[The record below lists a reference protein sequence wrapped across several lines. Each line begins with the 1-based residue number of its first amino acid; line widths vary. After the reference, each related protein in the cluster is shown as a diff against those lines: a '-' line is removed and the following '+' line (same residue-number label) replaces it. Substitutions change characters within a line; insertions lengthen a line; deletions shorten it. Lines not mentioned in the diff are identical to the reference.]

1 MSLARD
7 IHYSLRQLRRNR
19 SFTALAALTLA
30 LGIGGTTAIFSVV
43 NGVLLQ
49 PLPFALGEIR
59 RARPSWHQPVQLA
72 FKLKRGR
79 VQAARPHRR
88 ELFGA

>member
-30 LGIGGTTAIFSVV
+30 LGIGGRQPFSAWLTASSSNLCPSHSERFVGLDLPGINQF
-43 NGVLLQ
+43 NW
-49 PLPFALGEIR
+49 PL
-59 RARPSWHQPVQLA
+59 S
-72 FKLKRGR
+72 
-79 VQAARPHRR
+79 
-88 ELFGA
+88 